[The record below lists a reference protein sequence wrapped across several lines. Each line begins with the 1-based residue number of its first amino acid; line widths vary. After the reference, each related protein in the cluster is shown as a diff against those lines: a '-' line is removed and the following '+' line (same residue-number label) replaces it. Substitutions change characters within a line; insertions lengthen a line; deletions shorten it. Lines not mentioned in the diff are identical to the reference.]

1 MKKPRTEHIRVPN
14 IRNRSNN
21 NMVERLH
28 GTIRERN
35 KTMRGLDNEDS
46 AQTIIDG
53 MRIYYNFIRPHMA
66 LNGKT
71 PAEQANIDSLMEGN
85 KWLFLIKRASNNR
98 KA

>member
-1 MKKPRTEHIRVPN
+1 MHA
-14 IRNRSNN
+14 SNN

-35 KTMRGLDNEDS
+35 KTMRGLDNEQT
-46 AQTIIDG
+46 AQTIMDG

-71 PAEQANIDSLMEGN
+71 PAEMANIDLNLEGN
-85 KWLFLIKRASNNR
+85 RWMALIK
-98 KA
+98 KARPN